1 MSSHSLIMP
10 AQLSSVTISLN
21 FGLSQYIHLRFVHAS
36 SYCSVGIMPMNMQFV
51 KPLLPTYAISA
62 KMM

>member
-10 AQLSSVTISLN
+10 AQLSSGTISLN

-36 SYCSVGIMPMNMQFV
+36 SYGSVGIMPMNMQFV